1 MGMPRLRAYAVE
13 LDGLHVL
20 MVAARSKKA
29 GAELLGT
36 TPYMMTQW
44 EGGMNESD
52 EAIALA
58 EPEQPFRKRLT
69 GDDTWQRIEAVTRNA

>member
-1 MGMPRLRAYAVE
+1 MPKLKAYAVE

-29 GAELLGT
+29 AADLLGT

-44 EGGMNESD
+44 EGGLNEED
-52 EAIALA
+52 EAVALA
-58 EPEQPFRKRLT
+58 VPEQPFRKRLT
-69 GDDTWQRIEAVTRNA
+69 GNDTWQRIEATKRNA